1 MEEKKELEVI
11 DLRVVFKKIWS
22 RRKLFYKVLPITFV
36 LSCAL
41 ILCVP
46 RYYTSSLSLAPEIGN
61 NSGMGGAL
69 GSLASSFGLDFG
81 AIETT
86 DAINPMLYPDLME
99 DNGFVTGLFDIHV
112 KSLDGEIDCSYYEY
126 LTKHQKRAFWTYAI
140 GWIKRLFTPK
150 DKGGNKGGEFDPYIL
165 TKKQDD
171 VAALIRSFVT
181 ISIDKKTAV
190 ISIETKAQDA
200 LICKTVAD
208 SVKERLQIF
217 ITNYR
222 TNKSRI
228 DEQYYKKLVDDAKA
242 VVTVSNQNGRETVE
256 VTISSGGMFFRA
268 EKTTSDRLDSLEAVA
283 DALSRQIVRNK
294 TKLERKFQSGKFLP
308 DAEDVDVQPEENY
321 GIVRT
326 KKFHVNQMDV
336 QEAIL
341 QMNMLG
347 HSFFL
352 FRNPETGEINV
363 VYRRN
368 DGN

>member
-1 MEEKKELEVI
+1 MNISIISRNTSVRDSFRERCEKKL
-11 DLRVVFKKIWS
+11 S
-22 RRKLFYKVLPITFV
+22 KLDRF
-36 LSCAL
+36 
-41 ILCVP
+41 
-46 RYYTSSLSLAPEIGN
+46 
-61 NSGMGGAL
+61 
-69 GSLASSFGLDFG
+69 FG
-81 AIETT
+81 
-86 DAINPMLYPDLME
+86 
-99 DNGFVTGLFDIHV
+99 
-112 KSLDGEIDCSYYEY
+112 
-126 LTKHQKRAFWTYAI
+126 
-140 GWIKRLFTPK
+140 
-150 DKGGNKGGEFDPYIL
+150 
-165 TKKQDD
+165 
-171 VAALIRSFVT
+171 
-181 ISIDKKTAV
+181 
-190 ISIETKAQDA
+190 
-200 LICKTVAD
+200 
-208 SVKERLQIF
+208 
-217 ITNYR
+217 
-222 TNKSRI
+222 
-228 DEQYYKKLVDDAKA
+228 DDAKA

-368 DGN
+368 DVNYGLLVPED